1 MKNNTIY
8 TIIAS
13 IAVTAVAIALVVL
26 ISNQPSTHPSIQEE
40 TTPIANQATGP
51 ENMTAQGQIQG
62 MKKFNS
68 VDELQKFLL
77 DAQAKASVQ
86 YFGGPLRGGLEE
98 QLKLAR
104 ANVGAPVPTMA
115 PEATSQGVQQGTTTS
130 GAQYSTTNVQ
140 VAGIDEPD
148 FLKNDNK
155 YAYILSQDKLTIIN
169 AYPGETAKIASKV
182 GLDVKGDNL
191 QNMFLNKDRL
201 VIFYND
207 NRERFAIPQY
217 DYIPNPIYTPVTH
230 AAIIDISDKENPKI
244 LKNYEVTGYYTGAR
258 MIGEYVYLISNSY
271 VDYIRPMPPILRGAA
286 GIAIT
291 PDVYYF
297 DNPEPNYNFDTIT
310 SFNVFSDEINSKT
323 FMMGATGTLYVSN
336 DAIYLTYQ
344 KYQPYYYD
352 QSYNKDRFFKTIL
365 PLLPDDVQVQIKS
378 IETGNVDESQKWSQ
392 ISDVLQNTYNKMSED
407 GKNNLFDNI
416 QKAITQYDITLQ
428 QDYRKTVIQKFTIDN
443 GTVSYVAKG
452 EVPGYLLNQYSMDE
466 FGEKFRVATTSE
478 YFTPKGTT
486 TANNVYVLDKS
497 LNMLGS
503 VEKVAPEESIYS
515 ARFMGDK
522 LYLVTYQRID
532 PFFVIDLSTDT
543 PKVLGA
549 LKIPGY
555 SSYLHPYD
563 DTHIIG
569 IGKETKQ
576 NQYGGLEPI
585 GVKISL
591 FDVSNVTSPVTVD
604 TYLIGGPGTD
614 SEILND
620 PKALLFDKEKN
631 ILSIPVFQQYYGVP
645 LPMEGGM
652 GESSSGSATGNSGD
666 AKAPVDIMPPRPIP
680 PNNWKGFYVF
690 GVDPANGFSLKG
702 VVEHYNGTSYDYSY
716 GSRSFYIDNSLYTVT
731 SGQMKINDLD
741 NLKNEINNVKLE
753 GTGQILK
760 YLN

>member
-1 MKNNTIY
+1 MKNRTIAI
-8 TIIAS
+8 TIVS
-13 IAVTAVAIALVVL
+13 IAIAAVAIAAVVL
-26 ISNQPSTHPSIQEE
+26 ISNQPTTQPLRQGSTP
-40 TTPIANQATGP
+40 PITNKT
-51 ENMTAQGQIQG
+51 TAQENITAQAQIQG
-62 MKKFNS
+62 LKKFNS
-68 VDELQKFLL
+68 LDELQKFLL
-77 DAQAKASVQ
+77 DSQVKASGQ
-86 YFGGPLRGGLEE
+86 YSGPILEG
-98 QLKLAR
+98 QLKLGR
-104 ANVGAPVPTMA
+104 ASVGAVPVPAA
-115 PEATSQGVQQGTTTS
+115 PEGAQAPAATTTS
-130 GAQYSTTNVQ
+130 AGVQYSTTNVQ

-155 YAYILSQDKLTIIN
+155 YAYLLSQDKLTIID
-169 AYPGETAKIASKV
+169 AYPGDTAKIVSKV
-182 GLDVKGDNL
+182 GLDVKGNYL

-207 NRERFAIPQY
+207 NTERYAIPQY

-230 AAIIDISDKENPKI
+230 AVIIDVSDKENPKVV
-244 LKNYEVTGYYTGAR
+244 KNYEMTGYYTGAR
-258 MIGEYVYLISNSY
+258 MIGNYVYLISNSY
-271 VDYIRPMPPILRGAA
+271 VDYVHPMPPILRGASS
-286 GIAIT
+286 IAIT

-310 SFNVFSDEINSKT
+310 SFNIFSDEVNSKT
-323 FMMGATGTLYVSN
+323 FMMGTTDTFYVSN

-344 KYQPYYYD
+344 KYHPYYYD

-365 PLLPDDVQVQIKS
+365 PLLPDDVQVQIRS
-378 IETGNVDESQKWSQ
+378 IEAGNLDESQKWSQ
-392 ISDVLQNTYNKMSED
+392 ISDILQNTYNKMSENE
-407 GKNNLFDNI
+407 KNKLFDNI
-416 QKAITQYDITLQ
+416 QKAITEYDITLQ
-428 QDYRKTVIQKFTIDN
+428 QDYRKTVIQKFAINN
-443 GTVSYVAKG
+443 GTVSYTAKG

-466 FGEKFRVATTSE
+466 FGKRFRVATTSE
-478 YFTPKGTT
+478 YFTSKGVT
-486 TANNVYVLDKS
+486 TANNVYILDES
-497 LNMLGS
+497 LNILGS

-522 LYLVTYQRID
+522 LYLVTYQKID
-532 PFFVIDLSTDT
+532 PFFVIDLRTDT

-576 NQYGGLEPI
+576 NQYGGLEPL

-591 FDVSNVTSPVTVD
+591 FDVSNMTNPVTVD

-631 ILSIPVFQQYYGVP
+631 VLSIPVFRQYYGGP
-645 LPMEGGM
+645 LPLEGGV
-652 GESSSGSATGNSGD
+652 GGSSSGSTTRGQGAIG
-666 AKAPVDIMPPRPIP
+666 APVDIVPPRPIP

-690 GVDPANGFSLKG
+690 GVDSAKGFSLKG
-702 VVEHYNGTSYDYSY
+702 IIEHYNGTSYDYSY
-716 GSRSFYIDNSLYTVT
+716 GSRSFYIDSSLYTVT
-731 SGQMKINDLD
+731 SDIMKINDLD
-741 NLKNEINNVKLE
+741 NIKNEINKIKIE
-753 GTGQILK
+753 GTGQIIK

>member
-1 MKNNTIY
+1 MKNSTIY
-8 TIIAS
+8 IIIAS
-13 IAVTAVAIALVVL
+13 IVVAAVAIGAVVL
-26 ISNQPSTHPSIQEE
+26 ISNQPSTQSLRQGSTPPITNQI
-40 TTPIANQATGP
+40 TT
-51 ENMTAQGQIQG
+51 ENMTTQVQIQG
-62 MKKFNS
+62 LKKFNS
-68 VDELQKFLL
+68 VNELQKFLL
-77 DAQAKASVQ
+77 DSQIQASAQYYGNPVH
-86 YFGGPLRGGLEE
+86 GGLE
-98 QLKLAR
+98 QKLAR
-104 ANVGAPVPTMA
+104 ADVGETTHPSMAVGAPA
-115 PEATSQGVQQGTTTS
+115 PEVQQGTATNA

-155 YAYILSQDKLTIIN
+155 YAYVLSQDKLTVID
-169 AYPGETAKIASKV
+169 AYPGETAKIVSKV

-207 NRERFAIPQY
+207 NTEHYAIPKY

-230 AAIIDISDKENPKI
+230 AVILDLTDKENPKI

-258 MIGEYVYLISNSY
+258 MIGNYVYLISNSY
-271 VDYIRPMPPILRGAA
+271 VDYVHPMLPVLRAA
-286 GIAIT
+286 SGVAIT

-297 DNPEPNYNFDTIT
+297 NNPEPNYNFDTIT
-310 SFNVFSDEINSKT
+310 SFNIFSDEISSKT

-344 KYQPYYYD
+344 KYHPYYYD
-352 QSYNKDRFFKTIL
+352 ESYSKDRFFKTIL
-365 PLLPDDVQVQIKS
+365 PLLPDDILVQIKS
-378 IETGNVDESQKWSQ
+378 IEAGNLDESQKWSQ
-392 ISDVLQNTYNKMSED
+392 ISDILQNTYNKMPED
-407 GKNNLFDNI
+407 AKNKLFERI
-416 QKAITQYDITLQ
+416 QNAITQYDITLQ
-428 QDYRKTVIQKFTIDN
+428 QDYRKTVIQKFAINN
-443 GTVSYVAKG
+443 GTVSYTTKG
-452 EVPGYLLNQYSMDE
+452 EVLGYLLNQYSMDE
-466 FGEKFRVATTSE
+466 FGKRFRVATTSE
-478 YFTPKGTT
+478 YFTSKGVTT
-486 TANNVYVLDKS
+486 TNNVYVLDES
-497 LNMLGS
+497 LNILGS

-532 PFFVIDLSTDT
+532 PFFVIDLATDT

-576 NQYGGLEPI
+576 NQYGGLQPV

-591 FDVSNVTSPVTVD
+591 FDVSNVTNPVAVD

-631 ILSIPVFQQYYGVP
+631 ILSIPVFQQYYGGPIP
-645 LPMEGGM
+645 LGA
-652 GESSSGSATGNSGD
+652 GESSSGSTESKGGMG
-666 AKAPVDIMPPRPIP
+666 IMPPRPIP

-690 GVDPANGFSLKG
+690 GVDQAKGFSLKG
-702 VVEHYNGTSYDYSY
+702 IIEHYNGTSYDYSY

-741 NLKNEINNVKLE
+741 NIKNEINKIKLE
-753 GTGQILK
+753 GSGQIIK